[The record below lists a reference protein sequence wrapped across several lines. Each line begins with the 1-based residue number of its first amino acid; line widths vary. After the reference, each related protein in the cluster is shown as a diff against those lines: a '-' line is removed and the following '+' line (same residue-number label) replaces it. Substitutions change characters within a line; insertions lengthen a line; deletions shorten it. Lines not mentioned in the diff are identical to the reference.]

1 MRQIRGRDDELD
13 AIVLLWFRI
22 KRRERCDARNDFNAR
37 STEKLLDSPSR
48 EGRFG
53 GDDNLDHGLGSCGMG
68 PRWPSNAAQQ
78 QRYFTNAVVVS
89 AQEFETHLTRTRSFQ
104 KEAQV

>member
-1 MRQIRGRDDELD
+1 MREIRGRDDKLD
-13 AIVLLWFRI
+13 AILLFQFRN

-53 GDDNLDHGLGSCGMG
+53 GDDDLDHRLGSRGLGL
-68 PRWPSNAAQQ
+68 RWPSNAAKQQ
-78 QRYFTNAVVVS
+78 SYFTNAVVVS
-89 AQEFETHLTRTRSFQ
+89 AQEFETHLTRTRSF
-104 KEAQV
+104 